1 MTLINPNRTNRG
13 ASKATLLK
21 SISDSQA
28 IPEWRLLQDDV
39 LHLLQDLQDREETIV
54 SNEFPLGTELVKTA
68 AIAPTT
74 DSLLSASPAEGTGL
88 LADFPSSGQSNGA
101 QASDASPLA
110 LPSSTN
116 PSSINPLS
124 ANIVPADADVAF
136 WVIKQGRV
144 RLLCPSIDQQ
154 RDVTAAVLEAGDT
167 LGAEA
172 LLGVETLSY
181 RAIAASAVEMVPVSH
196 KTWRS
201 LLAASSTWQDV
212 LLRQAEI
219 REHMIFL
226 RHCPELRSLSSRQI
240 QRFLPDLHLSRIPA
254 GTPIQAAL
262 AHHSGRFW
270 LRRGHIQNGSPSA
283 AGAPPVPQVGEG
295 WGAPDAIPEGWV
307 AQTDLLVYHL
317 PAASW
322 ETLDLLLRA
331 SRSPNAPASV
341 NGAAGGRLPDGH
353 TLLAG
358 DSRSARNRP
367 VVASPSPSTP
377 GLSPVAQA
385 DALAQPA
392 ADLPLT
398 FPKPVKRRILD
409 AFHRYPWIEQQSS
422 SDCGAACL
430 SMVARYWGKQL
441 PIHFL
446 REQANVGR
454 SGASL
459 KSLAKGAERIGLQAR
474 PVRASLGRLLNQ
486 TSPWIAHWEGNHYV
500 VVYRAGRKRVI
511 IADPAYGRRS
521 LSSEEFQSRW
531 TGYALLLEPT
541 SQLNNLEVKQ
551 ISLGHYLSAFLP
563 YRTVSI
569 QIILVSLLIQLFSVV
584 TPLFTQII
592 LDRVVVQKSQ
602 TTLNAFAIGLFLFG
616 IWSIC
621 MGSVRQY
628 LLTYLANRLD
638 LTLIS
643 GFIHHTLKLPLQFF
657 ESRRVGDIL
666 TRVQENQ
673 KVQNFLIGQVM
684 LAWLDFVTGFIYLI
698 LMLYYNWRLTLLVL
712 LLIPPIVL
720 LTLGATPFL
729 RRVSRQIFHEAAEQ
743 NSSLVEMMTGIAT
756 VKSSAA
762 EQEMRWRWEEHLV
775 KQMNAGFRGAKLG
788 IGLGAANGLIN
799 SIGST
804 ALLWYGATLVIQ
816 EELTIG
822 QFVAFNMMIGY
833 VISPVITLANLWDE
847 LQEVLIS
854 VERLNDVFEA
864 KPEESTQQSHL
875 VLPGLH
881 GAITFENVT
890 FRYGEDEERNTLQN
904 LSFSA
909 QPGQTVAIV
918 GRSGSGKTTLI
929 KLIQGLYFANQGRVL
944 IDGHDLRHVMLHSL
958 RSQIGVVPQECFLF
972 SGTILENI
980 TLYRPEYS
988 IEQVIEVAKLA
999 EAHAFIQALP
1009 LGYNTPVGERGSTLS
1024 GGQRQRIAIA
1034 RALLGEPRILIL
1046 DEATSS
1052 LDTESERRFQRN
1064 LMQISRDRTTLII
1077 AHRLSTVRNADC
1089 ILVLDRGIL
1098 VEQGTHDAL
1107 IEQQGLYCHLAQQQ
1121 LAL

>member
-1 MTLINPNRTNRG
+1 MNLTDPSRTHPG
-13 ASKATLLK
+13 VSHTALLK
-21 SISDSQA
+21 SIPKLQLT
-28 IPEWRLLQDDV
+28 PEWRLLQEDIRN
-39 LHLLQDLQDREETIV
+39 LLQELQERENVAAPI
-54 SNEFPLGTELVKTA
+54 SFPLGTELVRVA
-68 AIAPTT
+68 AII
-74 DSLLSASPAEGTGL
+74 DSPLTSTSQASTSQADTSSASAEV
-88 LADFPSSGQSNGA
+88 
-101 QASDASPLA
+101 A
-110 LPSSTN
+110 LW
-116 PSSINPLS
+116 I
-124 ANIVPADADVAF
+124 IQ
-136 WVIKQGRV
+136 QGRV
-144 RLLCPSIDQQ
+144 RLLCPMADGK
-154 RDVTAAVLEAGDT
+154 REGTAVVLEAGDT
-167 LGAEA
+167 FGVEV

-181 RAIAASAVEMVPVSH
+181 RAIAASPVELIPISH
-196 KTWRS
+196 NIWRS
-201 LLAASSTWQDV
+201 LLATSSTWRDV
-212 LLRQAEI
+212 LMQQARM
-219 REHMIFL
+219 RERMIFL
-226 RHCPELRSLSSRQI
+226 RHCPDLQSLSSRQI
-240 QRFLPDLHLSRIPA
+240 QRFLTDWNPCHIPT
-254 GTPIQAAL
+254 GTPLRVAL
-262 AHHSGRFW
+262 SSGGRFW
-270 LRRGHIQNGSPSA
+270 LRQGKIQNCSSSTDPAS
-283 AGAPPVPQVGEG
+283 PVPQVGDS
-295 WGAPDAIPEGWV
+295 WGAPDPIPESWV
-307 AQTDLLVYHL
+307 AQTDLRVYQL

-322 ETLDLLLRA
+322 EALSLLLHNSCSTHA
-331 SRSPNAPASV
+331 PTFSGDAVGERSSHER
-341 NGAAGGRLPDGH
+341 RLLF
-353 TLLAG
+353 TG
-358 DSRSARNRP
+358 DRP
-367 VVASPSPSTP
+367 EQSSPSPAAPSQPSPAPANTP
-377 GLSPVAQA
+377 S
-385 DALAQPA
+385 QPA
-392 ADLPLT
+392 PDLPLT
-398 FPKPVKRRILD
+398 FPKPIQRRILD
-409 AFHRYPWIEQQSS
+409 AFHRYPWVEQQSS

-454 SGASL
+454 AGASL
-459 KSLAKGAERIGLQAR
+459 KNLAKGAERIGLQAR

-486 TSPWIAHWEGNHYV
+486 SSPWIAHWEGNHYI
-500 VVYRAGRKRVI
+500 VVYHASRKRII
-511 IADPAYGRRS
+511 IADPAHGRRS
-521 LSSEEFQSRW
+521 LSSQEFQAHW

-541 SQLNNLEVKQ
+541 SQLNDLEIKQ
-551 ISLGHYLSAFLP
+551 ISLGRYLSTFIP
-563 YRTVSI
+563 YRI
-569 QIILVSLLIQLFSVV
+569 IGLQIILVSLLIQLFSVV

-592 LDRVVVQKSQ
+592 LDQVVVQKSQ
-602 TTLNAFAIGLFLFG
+602 TTLNAFVIGLFLFG
-616 IWSIC
+616 VWSIC

-628 LLTYLANRLD
+628 LLTHLANRLD

-643 GFIHHTLKLPLQFF
+643 GFIRHTLRLPLQFF

-666 TRVQENQ
+666 TRVQENR
-673 KVQNFLIGQVM
+673 KIQNFLIGQVM
-684 LAWLDFVTGFIYLI
+684 LSWLDFLTGFIYLA

-756 VKSSAA
+756 VKSLAA
-762 EQEMRWRWEEHLV
+762 EQEIRWRWENHLV
-775 KQMNAGFRGAKLG
+775 NQMNAGFRGAKLG

-804 ALLWYGATLVIQ
+804 ALLWYGATLVIRGD
-816 EELTIG
+816 LTIG

-864 KPEESTQQSHL
+864 KPEESSQQFHL
-875 VLPGLH
+875 PLPRLH
-881 GAITFENVT
+881 GAVVFENVT

-904 LSFSA
+904 LSFST
-909 QPGQTVAIV
+909 QPGQTIAIV
-918 GRSGSGKTTLI
+918 GRSGSGKTTLV

-944 IDGHDLRHVMLHSL
+944 LDGHDIRHVQLHSL

-988 IEQVIEVAKLA
+988 LEQVIEAAKLA

-1009 LGYNTPVGERGSTLS
+1009 LGYNTPVGEHGSTLS

-1034 RALLGEPRILIL
+1034 RALLGKPSILIL

-1064 LMQISRDRTTLII
+1064 LVQISRNRTTFMI
-1077 AHRLSTVRNADC
+1077 AHRLSTVRNADR

-1107 IEQQGLYCHLAQQQ
+1107 IQQQGLYHYLAQQQ
-1121 LAL
+1121 LEL

>member
-1 MTLINPNRTNRG
+1 MTLMDSNRTSQG
-13 ASKATLLK
+13 VSQATLLK
-21 SISDSQA
+21 SIFNSQT
-28 IPEWRLLQDDV
+28 IPKWRLLQDDV
-39 LHLLQDLQDREETIV
+39 LHLLQDLQAQERAIAAAT
-54 SNEFPLGTELVKTA
+54 FPLGTEFVPMA
-68 AIAPTT
+68 AIAPTNPLIA
-74 DSLLSASPAEGTGL
+74 DPDEGVGWSVSFPDARQLNSASPKTT
-88 LADFPSSGQSNGA
+88 
-101 QASDASPLA
+101 SPLA
-110 LPSSTN
+110 PTASPSSSN
-116 PSSINPLS
+116 
-124 ANIVPADADVAF
+124 AVPADADVAL
-136 WVIKQGRV
+136 WIIKQGRI
-144 RLLCPSIDQQ
+144 RLLCSSADRQ

-167 LGAEA
+167 FGAEA

-181 RAIAASAVEMVPVSH
+181 RAIAASLVELIPVSH
-196 KTWRS
+196 EQLRL
-201 LLAASSTWQDV
+201 LLAASSTWRDV
-212 LLRQAEI
+212 LLQQAEM
-219 REHMIFL
+219 RERLIFL
-226 RHCPELRSLSSRQI
+226 RHCPQLRSLSSHQI
-240 QRFLPDLHLSRIPA
+240 EGFLSDLYSSPIPA

-262 AHHSGRFW
+262 ASHNGRFW
-270 LRRGHIQNGSPSA
+270 LRRGHIQNNSPA
-283 AGAPPVPQVGEG
+283 AAETPPVPQVGEG
-295 WGAPDAIPEGWV
+295 WGVPDPIPEGWV

-317 PAASW
+317 PTASW
-322 ETLDLLLRA
+322 EALCLLLHESRPPHARA
-331 SRSPNAPASV
+331 AA
-341 NGAAGGRLPDGH
+341 NGAAGGRSPDGH
-353 TLLAG
+353 RLPLGG
-358 DSRSARNRP
+358 DRPASIRPSAP
-367 VVASPSPSTP
+367 ASVSAPATFAAAPANAPNAS
-377 GLSPVAQA
+377 
-385 DALAQPA
+385 A

-409 AFHRYPWIEQQSS
+409 AFQRYPWIEQQSS

-454 SGASL
+454 AGASL

-474 PVRASLGRLLNQ
+474 PVRASLGRLLDQ

-500 VVYRAGRKRVI
+500 VVYRASRKRII

-521 LSSEEFQSRW
+521 LSCQEFQVRW

-551 ISLGHYLSAFLP
+551 ISLGRYLGAFLP
-563 YRTVSI
+563 YRAVSI
-569 QIILVSLLIQLFSVV
+569 QIILVSLLIQIFSVV

-643 GFIHHTLKLPLQFF
+643 GFIHHTLRLPLQFF

-673 KVQNFLIGQVM
+673 KIQNFLIGQVM

-698 LMLYYNWRLTLLVL
+698 LMLYYNWQLTLLVL

-720 LTLGATPFL
+720 LTLGSTPFL

-762 EQEMRWRWEEHLV
+762 EQEMRWRWEDHLV

-816 EELTIG
+816 GNLTIG

-875 VLPGLH
+875 TLPKVH
-881 GAITFENVT
+881 GAVTFENVT

-909 QPGQTVAIV
+909 QPGQTIAIV

-944 IDGHDLRHVMLHSL
+944 IDGHDIRHVTLHSL

-1064 LMQISRDRTTLII
+1064 LMQISRDRTTFII

-1098 VEQGTHDAL
+1098 VEQGNHDTL

-1121 LAL
+1121 LEL

>member
-1 MTLINPNRTNRG
+1 
-13 ASKATLLK
+13 
-21 SISDSQA
+21 
-28 IPEWRLLQDDV
+28 
-39 LHLLQDLQDREETIV
+39 
-54 SNEFPLGTELVKTA
+54 
-68 AIAPTT
+68 
-74 DSLLSASPAEGTGL
+74 
-88 LADFPSSGQSNGA
+88 
-101 QASDASPLA
+101 
-110 LPSSTN
+110 
-116 PSSINPLS
+116 
-124 ANIVPADADVAF
+124 
-136 WVIKQGRV
+136 
-144 RLLCPSIDQQ
+144 
-154 RDVTAAVLEAGDT
+154 AAVLEAGDT
-167 LGAEA
+167 FGSEA

-181 RAIAASAVEMVPVSH
+181 RAIAASPVELVPVSH
-196 KTWRS
+196 EQLRS
-201 LLAASSTWQDV
+201 LLTASSTWRDV
-212 LLRQAEI
+212 LLQQAEM
-219 REHMIFL
+219 RERMIFL

-240 QRFLPDLHLSRIPA
+240 QRFLPDLHPYPIPA
-254 GTPIQAAL
+254 GTSIQTAL
-262 AHHSGRFW
+262 SHHSGRFW
-270 LRRGHIQNGSPSA
+270 LRWGHIQDRSPSA
-283 AGAPPVPQVGEG
+283 AGTPPTPQIGED
-295 WGAPDAIPEGWV
+295 WGTPDPIPESWV

-322 ETLDLLLRA
+322 DALRVLLHE
-331 SRSPNAPASV
+331 SRSRRVPASV
-341 NGAAGGRLPDGH
+341 NGAADGRFPEGSLRESPDGH

-358 DSRSARNRP
+358 DSRSARSRP
-367 VVASPSPSTP
+367 EVAIPSPFAP
-377 GLSPVAQA
+377 ACSPVAQA
-385 DALAQPA
+385 DAPPRSA
-392 ADLPLT
+392 AALPLT

-446 REQANVGR
+446 REQASVGR

-551 ISLGHYLSAFLP
+551 ISLGRYLSAFLP
-563 YRTVSI
+563 YRAVSI
-569 QIILVSLLIQLFSVV
+569 QIILVSLLIQIFSVV

-643 GFIHHTLKLPLQFF
+643 GFIHHTLRLPLQFF

-673 KVQNFLIGQVM
+673 KIQNFLIGQVM
-684 LAWLDFVTGFIYLI
+684 LSWLDFMTGFIYLF

-720 LTLGATPFL
+720 LTLGSTPFL

-762 EQEMRWRWEEHLV
+762 EQEMRWRWEDHLV

-875 VLPGLH
+875 IFPRLH
-881 GAITFENVT
+881 GAVTFENVT

-980 TLYRPEYS
+980 TLYRSEYS

-1098 VEQGTHDAL
+1098 VEQGNHDTL
-1107 IEQQGLYCHLAQQQ
+1107 IAQQGLYCHLAQQQ
-1121 LAL
+1121 LEL